1 MVVILRLQ
9 RSISSP
15 KPFLRNVVYLIM
27 AKLNNESPIP
37 KWLRYFLLFVAIIY
51 LVWILFLK
59 KGQPREDIPFFRP

>member
-1 MVVILRLQ
+1 MLRLQ

-51 LVWILFLK
+51 LIWILFLK